1 MLVLTNGKHPIRMIE
16 NIRKITAKESRKM
29 SNHIETKC
37 IHGNLDFSWD
47 EPTKAVS
54 FPIYQTATFGHIGL
68 GHSTGFDNS
77 ERKIRPDSIWRKPL
91 PPWRALM
98 TRRHFLPAWRR

>member
-68 GHSTGFDNS
+68 GHSTGFDYTREKNPT
-77 ERKIRPDSIWRKPL
+77 RQHLDGIFFRHGGGDSSI
-91 PPWRALM
+91 
-98 TRRHFLPAWRR
+98 

>member
-54 FPIYQTATFGHIGL
+54 FPIY
-68 GHSTGFDNS
+68 
-77 ERKIRPDSIWRKPL
+77 
-91 PPWRALM
+91 
-98 TRRHFLPAWRR
+98 